1 MNDIAIFTM
10 CKNEKYLFP
19 IWYKYYSKYIPKNNI
34 FVLDHESTDN
44 SIRHG
49 NNIDNLRVKVTL
61 SEMKKTL
68 YNKKIVHNKYKYDE
82 KWRRMIIQNFRD
94 QLYNIGYKVVIFT
107 DTDEIICPNPKKY
120 KDLKE
125 YLLKFLISNQTFVNC
140 IGHEVYAYKD
150 EPLIKWKEKILQQRH
165 IWYKNWMYNKPLI
178 AKANDKFEWSLG
190 FHKRTDN
197 KYNGDKDL
205 LLIHLKRI
213 DYISALK
220 KFIEN
225 NKTKFNPNQEKH
237 FAQYYSNIDLFDEN
251 WNEYKTSNKKLE
263 RIPDEYKEVV

>member
-1 MNDIAIFTM
+1 M
-10 CKNEKYLFP
+10 
-19 IWYKYYSKYIPKNNI
+19 
-34 FVLDHESTDN
+34 
-44 SIRHG
+44 
-49 NNIDNLRVKVTL
+49 
-61 SEMKKTL
+61 
-68 YNKKIVHNKYKYDE
+68 KIVRNKYKYDE
-82 KWRRMIIQNFRD
+82 KWRRMIIQNFRN

-120 KDLKE
+120 KNLKE
-125 YLLKFLISNQTFVNC
+125 YLLKFLNSNQSFVNC
-140 IGHEVYAYKD
+140 NGYEVYAYKD
-150 EPLIKWKEKILQQRH
+150 EPIIKWKEKILEQRY

-225 NKTKFNPNQEKH
+225 NKAKFNPNQEKH